1 MEKEKGS
8 VDKGMRKR
16 EKEVEKYWF
25 PPIFHHF
32 FSLYIEIVDMMI
44 MVGWILGFLLIWIEP
59 QFQCSLL

>member
-32 FSLYIEIVDMMI
+32 FSLYIEIVGMMI
-44 MVGWILGFLLIWIEP
+44 MVGWIPFNMD
-59 QFQCSLL
+59 